1 MADFTGYTCVSGLR
15 KLVVSVVDCGEKN
28 MEFNVVGTLKPESW
42 NLGSFQWKGH
52 SDQTAEVISSQ
63 HWEL

>member
-42 NLGSFQWKGH
+42 NLVWKFSVERSF
-52 SDQTAEVISSQ
+52 
-63 HWEL
+63 

>member
-1 MADFTGYTCVSGLR
+1 MADFTGYMCFRVAQTV

-42 NLGSFQWKGH
+42 NLVSKFSVERSF
-52 SDQTAEVISSQ
+52 
-63 HWEL
+63 